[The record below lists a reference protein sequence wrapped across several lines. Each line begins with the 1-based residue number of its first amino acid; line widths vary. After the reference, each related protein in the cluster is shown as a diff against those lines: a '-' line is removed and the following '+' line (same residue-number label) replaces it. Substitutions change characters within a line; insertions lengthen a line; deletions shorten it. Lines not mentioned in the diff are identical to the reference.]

1 MTDPTKGNPKDHQT
15 KQVKDLQLNP
25 DTVQELTGSEGEEA
39 KGGLRRRG
47 DTDKDT
53 CTTSGSS
60 CCSEISTDCC

>member
-1 MTDPTKGNPKDHQT
+1 MTDPAKGNPKETQG
-15 KQVKDLQLNP
+15 KIKDLEMSP
-25 DTVQELTGSEGEEA
+25 ETVQELTGSESEDT

-47 DTDKDT
+47 ETDSG

>member
-1 MTDPTKGNPKDHQT
+1 MTDPTTGDPKG
-15 KQVKDLQLNP
+15 KQGKQIKDLKLNKE
-25 DTVQELTGSEGEEA
+25 TVQELTQDQAEGV

-47 DTDKDT
+47 DTDDN

>member
-1 MTDPTKGNPKDHQT
+1 MTDPTKGNPKDHQR
-15 KQVKDLQLNP
+15 KQVKDLKLNT
-25 DTVQELTGSEGEEA
+25 DTVQELTRSEGEEA

-47 DTDKDT
+47 DTDSG